1 MDANVDN
8 FDNVTTAMNRMLENA
23 LYFRISDME
32 TRVLILSI
40 DKLIDLNNIVIGG
53 NSVILRQRQMY
64 TYIPA
69 EIKV

>member
-32 TRVLILSI
+32 TGVLILSI

-69 EIKV
+69 EKKV